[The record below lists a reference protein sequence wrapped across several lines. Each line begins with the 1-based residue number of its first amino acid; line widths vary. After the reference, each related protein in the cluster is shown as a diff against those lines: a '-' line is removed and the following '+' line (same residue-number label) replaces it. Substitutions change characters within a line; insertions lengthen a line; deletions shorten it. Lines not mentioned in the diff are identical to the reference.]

1 MRKEDRLA
9 DIFSSLREEEKITE
23 MRMAEVEIY
32 SPEYERMYNSLWF
45 IRSEIDM
52 IKTKLIKKEN

>member
-1 MRKEDRLA
+1 
-9 DIFSSLREEEKITE
+9 